1 MSLTVEKL
9 EGNMAKLTIEVEAEE
24 FEKAMTKAYN
34 KIKNQVS
41 VPGFRKGKV
50 PQKMVERTY
59 GPEILYEDAA
69 NFAINDTY
77 PEEAKNCELEI
88 VSSPEI
94 GVEQIEKGKNFIYT
108 ATVAIRPEVTLGEY
122 KGLEYTAF
130 TVDVTD
136 EDVDKEIQNAREQNS
151 RKVKVTDR
159 PAQDGDKVYLA
170 FEGFVDGKTFDGG
183 KADNYGLVLGSHSFI
198 DTFEE
203 QICGH
208 NVGESFDV
216 NVTFPDTYATK
227 ELEGKPAVFKCTL
240 NEIEETILP
249 EADDEFASEI
259 SEFETFEE
267 YKADLK
273 KSIETRK
280 TNDAKNK
287 AKDELLQKASDNA
300 EMILP
305 DAMVNEQA
313 QTLARQMQMNLQQYG
328 IGMEQY
334 LEMLGQTPEQF
345 LAAQRPYAVKTIKG
359 RLTLEAIAQAE
370 GLLAT
375 EEDVNKQFEEMAEAY
390 NMEVE
395 KVREAIS
402 ADEIEDLKHDIAA
415 NKAAEFL
422 FENGVAVEAPAEEE
436 ETEENAAEEAAET
449 EAE

>member
-9 EGNMAKLTIEVEAEE
+9 EGNMAKLTIEVEAAD
-24 FEKAMTKAYN
+24 FDKAMTKAYN

-50 PQKMVERTY
+50 PQNMVERVY
-59 GPEILYEDAA
+59 GPAVLYEDAA
-69 NFAINDTY
+69 NFAINDSY
-77 PEEAKNCELEI
+77 PAEAKNCDLEI

-94 GVEQIEKGKNFIYT
+94 DVVQIEKGKNFIYT
-108 ATVAIRPEVTLGEY
+108 ATVATRPEVTLGEY

-130 TVDVTD
+130 DVEVTD
-136 EDVDKEIQNAREQNS
+136 EDIDREIQNAREQNS

-159 PAQDGDKVYLA
+159 PAQEGDKVYLA
-170 FEGFVDGKTFDGG
+170 FEGFVDGKPFDGG
-183 KADNYGLVLGSHSFI
+183 QADNYGLVLGSHSFI
-198 DTFEE
+198 DTFED
-203 QICGH
+203 QIAGH

-216 NVTFPDTYATK
+216 NVTFPETYATK

-249 EADDEFASEI
+249 ELDDEFASEV
-259 SEFETFEE
+259 SEFETLAE
-267 YKADLK
+267 YREDVK
-273 KSIETRK
+273 KNIETRK
-280 TNDAKNK
+280 TNDARNK
-287 AKDELLQKASDNA
+287 AKDELIQKASDNA

-328 IGMEQY
+328 IGMDQY
-334 LEMLGQTPEQF
+334 LEMMGQSADQF

-375 EEDVNKQFEEMAEAY
+375 EEDVEKQFAEMAEAY
-390 NMEVE
+390 NMDIE
-395 KVREAIS
+395 KIREAIS
-402 ADEIEDLKHDIAA
+402 GEELEDLKHDIAA
-415 NKAAEFL
+415 NKASDFL
-422 FENGVAVEAPAEEE
+422 FDNGVAVEAPAEEE
-436 ETEENAAEEAAET
+436 EAEEAPAESAAET